1 MDSTDESLPLCID
14 RPNGIPHT
22 VDQPRARRCEQHRS
36 QRRRWS
42 NANWWRRHHDLPP
55 LPWVPD
61 PLTPR
66 RRQAAVRQF
75 ADRNIADIRRSTTL
89 IRLALASIQEAKPG
103 VSPKHWQHIEVRV
116 NRIAALVS
124 VIDDTTQVM

>member
-1 MDSTDESLPLCID
+1 MCID
-14 RPNGIPHT
+14 RPDCIPHM
-22 VDQPRARRCEQHRS
+22 VDQPRARRCEQHRT

-61 PLTPR
+61 PLTPA
-66 RRQAAVRQF
+66 RRQAATRQF

-89 IRLALASIQEAKPG
+89 IRLALASIEEAKPG
-103 VSPKHWQHIEVRV
+103 VPPKHWQHIEVRV

-124 VIDDTTQVM
+124 IIDDTTHVL